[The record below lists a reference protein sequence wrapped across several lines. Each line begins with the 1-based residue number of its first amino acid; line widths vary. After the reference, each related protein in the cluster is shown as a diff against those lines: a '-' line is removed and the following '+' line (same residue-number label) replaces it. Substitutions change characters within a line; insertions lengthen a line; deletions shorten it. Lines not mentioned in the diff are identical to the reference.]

1 MQYQLKPIIRILHYD
16 YSTNNELYESE

>member
-16 YSTNNELYESE
+16 YSTNNTLYESE